1 MYLQFK
7 FQVVFFKFAYS
18 PTEIGGGESSSNI
31 INQENEEISLPDLNS
46 NLDDE
51 IIVIQHQ
58 NYHFIPTN
66 II

>member
-1 MYLQFK
+1 MIT
-7 FQVVFFKFAYS
+7 
-18 PTEIGGGESSSNI
+18 TEIGGGESSSNI

-58 NYHFIPTN
+58 NYHFN
-66 II
+66 EEIIIMLENSIKQKNFV